1 MRITKD
7 RLSQIILEEASKMD
21 EEKTPVLT
29 EGFLNTI
36 KGLFASKPAMGVSEE
51 VWDTVINAAQQLEK
65 NYIVAK
71 QDAQRFAKKAEEQS
85 KEIKELKAKLKEL
98 KAKLKEFNP
107 PEPAVDPMDDTQ
119 YATTGGTG
127 EFKRRGLEE

>member
-85 KEIKELKAKLKEL
+85 KEIKELKAKLKE
-98 KAKLKEFNP
+98 FNP